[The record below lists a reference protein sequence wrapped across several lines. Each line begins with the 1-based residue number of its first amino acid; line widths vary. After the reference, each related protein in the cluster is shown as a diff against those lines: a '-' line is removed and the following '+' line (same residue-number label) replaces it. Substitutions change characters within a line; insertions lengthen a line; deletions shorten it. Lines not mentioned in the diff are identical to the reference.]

1 MAENQDRINQ
11 LLVKL
16 DSLLQRQSAFQNE
29 IDLLKNEIE
38 SLKDRQAKSA
48 SGLATEEFLQTDVA
62 EPIKKPEPVSESA
75 ISAPLVESQVSSTQ
89 RTKFKLPRFKTDL
102 EKFIGENLIN
112 KIGIIIII
120 IAVIIGAKYAI
131 DHQLIS
137 PLTRIILGYFVGL
150 GFLGVAIRLKKNYE
164 NFSAVLLSGSMAI
177 MYFITYAAYAFY
189 KLFPQE
195 VAFMVMVLFT
205 VFTVIAAINYNKQVI
220 AQIGLVGAYG
230 VPFLLSED
238 TGRVGVLFT
247 YMAIINAGILA
258 ISIKK
263 YWKPLYYSSFALT
276 WIIYSAWYVSDFTI
290 LKFFAFALSF
300 AFIFFIIFHLTFLIY
315 KIRGNEKF
323 EKWDITLLLPNAF
336 VFYAFGYTILS
347 DHNVGVQLLGLYTI
361 GNALIHFI
369 TGMIIYKREAVDKN
383 LIYLVAGLALVFIT
397 IAIPV
402 QLDGNWVT
410 LLWAGE
416 ATLLFWI
423 GRGKKAA
430 IYEKIS
436 YPLIVL
442 AFFSLIQDWATV
454 YNTYIVENPD
464 TWITPIF
471 NINFLTSFLC
481 IAAFGLINFL
491 QFRKKFPSA
500 IETGYAISTIMKF
513 VIPIILLIVLYYSFR
528 LEIETYCD
536 QLYQNSRVELQAD
549 SQYTYPQFDYD
560 LKKYK
565 TIWVINYSLFF
576 MIALSLINIKKLKNN
591 LLALY
596 NLGLNAFTIF
606 VFLVMG
612 LLVLSELR
620 DSYLTQYLAEYY
632 NQGVFNIYIRY
643 IALLLT
649 AVLLYTSYCYIHQD
663 FIKKDFSTAFDFV
676 LHGSSLW
683 IVSSELI
690 HWMDIFDSAQSYKLG
705 LSILW
710 GSYALFLI
718 ILGIWKKKRYLR
730 ISAIVLFGVTLL
742 KLFFYDAA
750 HLGTIA
756 KTILFLILG
765 ILLLVISFLYNKY
778 KNLIFDEDT
787 N

>member
-1 MAENQDRINQ
+1 MAENQDRIEQ
-11 LLVKL
+11 LLIKL
-16 DSLLQRQSAFQNE
+16 DTLLQRQTSFQKE
-29 IDLLKNEIE
+29 IDLLRNEVQ
-38 SLKDRQAKSA
+38 SLKSKETKST
-48 SGLATEEFLQTDVA
+48 LPIEQEQFLQPEILQPEKES
-62 EPIKKPEPVSESA
+62 EPPVTTTPPQIPTVKES
-75 ISAPLVESQVSSTQ
+75 
-89 RTKFKLPRFKTDL
+89 KFKRPRLKTDL

-137 PLTRIILGYFVGL
+137 PLTRIVLGYFLGL
-150 GFLGVAIRLKKNYE
+150 GFLSVAIRLKKNYK

-195 VAFMVMVLFT
+195 IAFIVMVLFT
-205 VFTVIAAINYNKQVI
+205 IFTVIAAINYNKQVI

-238 TGRVGVLFT
+238 TGRVAILFS

-263 YWKPLYYSSFALT
+263 YWKPLYYSSFILT
-276 WIIYSAWYVSDFTI
+276 WAIYSAWFVSDFTI
-290 LKFFAFALSF
+290 SKFFSFALSF
-300 AFIFFIIFHLTFLIY
+300 AFIFFILFHLTFLIY
-315 KIRGNEKF
+315 KISRNEKF
-323 EKWDITLLLPNAF
+323 EKLDITLLLPNAF
-336 VFYAFGYTILS
+336 VFYGFGYAILN
-347 DHNVGVQLLGLYTI
+347 DHNVGSQLLGLYTL

-369 TGMIIYKREAVDKN
+369 TSMIIYKREAVDKN
-383 LIYLVAGLALVFIT
+383 LVYLVAGLVLVFIT

-416 ATLLFWI
+416 AAVLFWI
-423 GRGKKAA
+423 GRGKQVP

-436 YPLIVL
+436 YPLIIL
-442 AFFSLIQDWATV
+442 AFFSLVQDWSSV
-454 YNTYIVENPD
+454 YNTYYPEYPD

-471 NINFLTSFLC
+471 NINFLTSILC
-481 IAAFGLINFL
+481 IAAFAFINFL
-491 QFRKKFPSA
+491 NISKKYPSSIDVNDSIA
-500 IETGYAISTIMKF
+500 KLMKF
-513 VIPIILLIVLYYSFR
+513 VIPVILLIVLYHSFR

-536 QLYQNSRVELQAD
+536 QVYKNSRIEIQTD

-560 LKKYK
+560 ISKYK

-576 MIALSLINIKKLKNN
+576 MIALSVVNIKKLKNRV
-591 LLALY
+591 LGLF

-606 VFLVMG
+606 AFLVMG

-620 DSYLTQYLAEYY
+620 DSYLNQSFAEYY
-632 NQGVFNIYIRY
+632 NRGVINIYVRY
-643 IALLLT
+643 ISLAFLAALLIT
-649 AVLLYTSYCYIHQD
+649 TYQYIRQD
-663 FIKKDFSTAFDFV
+663 FLKNDFYVGFDFV
-676 LHGSSLW
+676 LHGTVLW
-683 IVSSELI
+683 MVSSELI
-690 HWMDIFDSAQSYKLG
+690 HWMDIFDSTQSYKLG

-710 GSYALFLI
+710 GVYALFMI
-718 ILGIWKKKRYLR
+718 ILGIWKKRRYLR

-742 KLFFYDAA
+742 KLFFYDVA

-778 KNLIFDEDT
+778 KNLIFDENT

>member
-1 MAENQDRINQ
+1 MADNSDRIEQ
-11 LLVKL
+11 LLAKL
-16 DSLLQRQSAFQNE
+16 DSLLQKQTAFQDEIDSLRNE
-29 IDLLKNEIE
+29 IQNL
-38 SLKDRQAKSA
+38 KSA
-48 SGLATEEFLQTDVA
+48 ETNE
-62 EPIKKPEPVSESA
+62 ESA
-75 ISAPLVESQVSSTQ
+75 IEVEQFLEADIAEPSKEPEKIEKQEHPAPIEKSEVPSVKEP
-89 RTKFKLPRFKTDL
+89 KFKKPKLKTDL

-112 KIGIIIII
+112 KIGIVIII

-137 PLTRIILGYFVGL
+137 PLTRIVLGYFVGL
-150 GFLGVAIRLKKNYE
+150 AFLGVAIRLKKNYK

-195 VAFMVMVLFT
+195 VAFVVMVFFT

-238 TGRVGVLFT
+238 TGRVAILFT

-263 YWKPLYYSSFALT
+263 YWKPLYYSSFILT
-276 WIIYSAWYVSDFTI
+276 WLIYSAWYISDFTVE
-290 LKFFAFALSF
+290 KFFGFALSF
-300 AFIFFIIFHLTFLIY
+300 AFIFFILFHLTFLIY
-315 KIRGNEKF
+315 KISRKEKF
-323 EKWDITLLLPNAF
+323 EKLDITLLLPNAF
-336 VFYAFGYTILS
+336 VFYGFGYAILN
-347 DHNVGVQLLGLYTI
+347 DHTLGSQLLGLYTLA
-361 GNALIHFI
+361 NALIHFV
-369 TGMIIYKREAVDKN
+369 TSMIIYKREAVDKN
-383 LIYLVAGLALVFIT
+383 LVYLVAGLVLVFIT

-416 ATLLFWI
+416 AALLFWI
-423 GRGKKAA
+423 GRVKKVD

-442 AFFSLIQDWATV
+442 AFFSLVQDWSTV
-454 YNTYIVENPD
+454 YNTYTAENPD

-471 NINFLTSFLC
+471 NINFLTSILC
-481 IAAFGLINFL
+481 IAAFGFINFL
-491 QFRKKFPSA
+491 NFSKKYPSSIDVDEA
-500 IETGYAISTIMKF
+500 FVKIMKF
-513 VIPIILLIVLYYSFR
+513 VIPIILLIVLYHSFR

-536 QLYQNSRVELQAD
+536 QLYKNSRIELQTD
-549 SQYTYPQFDYD
+549 SQYTYSQFDYD
-560 LKKYK
+560 LRKYK
-565 TIWVINYSLFF
+565 MIWVVNYSLFF
-576 MIALSLINIKKLKNN
+576 MIALSIINIKKFKNRV
-591 LLALY
+591 LGLF
-596 NLGLNAFTIF
+596 NLGLNSFVIF
-606 VFLVMG
+606 AFLVMG

-620 DSYLTQYLAEYY
+620 NSYLNQYLGEYY
-632 NQGVFNIYIRY
+632 NQGIFNIYIRY
-643 IALLLT
+643 ISLALVAT
-649 AVLLYTSYCYIHQD
+649 LLYITFRYIHQD
-663 FIKKDFSTAFDFV
+663 FLKIDFSMAFDFV
-676 LHGSSLW
+676 LHGSTLW
-683 IVSSELI
+683 IISSELI
-690 HWMDIFDSAQSYKLG
+690 HWMDIFDSTQSYKLG

-710 GSYALFLI
+710 GLYALFMI

-730 ISAIVLFGVTLL
+730 ISAIVLFGITLL
-742 KLFFYDAA
+742 KLFFYDVA